1 MHIKNTDDHA
11 WKFSGAL
18 HTYFNI
24 ANILDT
30 QITGMGEH
38 YTDKLQN
45 GKMCLGGDTL
55 SITSSRTRVYTHPT
69 EQICISNPQNQRTI
83 SVENQGDTAAVIWNP
98 WELAQGMLDMK
109 DDSYTNMVCVESTL
123 YAETLEG
130 SHTLLPGE
138 SYKLS
143 TKISLKA

>member
-1 MHIKNTDDHA
+1 MEIIWCTTYL
-11 WKFSGAL
+11 FQYCQYSGYSNYWYGRVL
-18 HTYFNI
+18 HRQTTKM
-24 ANILDT
+24 D
-30 QITGMGEH
+30 
-38 YTDKLQN
+38 
-45 GKMCLGGDTL
+45 KMCLGGDTL
-55 SITSSRTRVYTHPT
+55 SITSGVDRVYTHPT
-69 EQICISNPQNQRTI
+69 KQICISNPQNQRTI

-130 SHTLLPGE
+130 GHTLLPGE